1 MQKRI
6 TTAHLI
12 LIVTFG
18 LYLIFQWC
26 SQNLLTAV
34 HPVFQIMAGQLILV
48 LPGIV
53 WMCFRKVD
61 FQEVLGF
68 RPVSND
74 NLKMAVFVLV
84 CAYPSIV
91 VLNMISMIFV
101 KNAIAPVIPVVMRL
115 GFWPSMVIMALMP
128 ALNEEFLCRS
138 LLYQAYRPA
147 SKIGG
152 VFLSALIFGLLHLN
166 FNQMPYAFFVGII
179 FALMV
184 EATGSVYTSMVMHF
198 LLNGFN
204 VGMNYYVMYM
214 LPDATDQMQTVTA
227 VSTSPDHFAK
237 NLLVMLVVMGISML
251 ATGILIV
258 KTFMMNGRSMR
269 CHYMSHEGKKQGT
282 IVDVWILF
290 FIGFALILTYF
301 NTVFL

>member
-26 SQNLLTAV
+26 FQNLLTAV
-34 HPVFQIMAGQLILV
+34 HPVVQIAVGQLILV
-48 LPGIV
+48 LPGIG
-53 WMCFRKVD
+53 WMRFKSVD
-61 FQEVLGF
+61 FQKDLGF

-101 KNAIAPVIPVVMRL
+101 KNAVASVIPVVMRL
-115 GFWPSMVIMALMP
+115 GFWPSIVIMALMP

-138 LLYQAYRPA
+138 LLYQAYRPV

-152 VFLSALIFGLLHLN
+152 ALLSALIFGLLHLN

-204 VGMNYYVMYM
+204 VGMNYYAMYIR
-214 LPDATDQMQTVTA
+214 PGAADQMQA
-227 VSTSPDHFAK
+227 VAAGSPSPDHFVK
-237 NLLVMLVVMGISML
+237 NLLVMLVIMGISML
-251 ATGILIV
+251 ATGLLII

-269 CHYMSHEGKKQGT
+269 RHHMPNQGKKQGT
-282 IVDVWILF
+282 IVDLWILF
-290 FIGFALILTYF
+290 FIGFALILTCL